1 MTSTIFFM
9 VLKNKESDFMDKYNF
24 NALYLPAI
32 FLMIPIVFVIEVLR
46 IDTNKL
52 IETMGK
58 VNYEFDGVTITAGIV
73 SWIFFFKVIRY
84 IGKHFVENRIFEN
97 GNKFPTT
104 EYLTKDSNELS
115 SAIKT
120 KIFHHL
126 ELDFKLDLSHLN
138 KLSGKE
144 ELKEINSLVGS
155 IRRKVKDGTLTLKRN
170 IDYGQA
176 RNFIGGLFIAVPI
189 ITLCNIYCIYYS
201 QYGIIEDTLFGI
213 NFVFILIL
221 LFHKSI
227 IKKFA
232 DEYARMLFDDYIT
245 QGRN

>member
-1 MTSTIFFM
+1 MCVVADTVRRALDTHFIILSWVHSDISQYQAAGLGGINEM
-9 VLKNKESDFMDKYNF
+9 LKADAHLCISRSNEESVKAVCPEAITYLTGNPVHMQTFVGKDPGVNTMCYVGRLQDVKRVDVILE
-24 NALYLPAI
+24 ALYRARHKWK
-32 FLMIPIVFVIEVLR
+32 FKIV
-46 IDTNKL
+46 
-52 IETMGK
+52 G
-58 VNYEFDGVTITAGIV
+58 
-73 SWIFFFKVIRY
+73 
-84 IGKHFVENRIFEN
+84 
-97 GNKFPTT
+97 
-104 EYLTKDSNELS
+104 
-115 SAIKT
+115 
-120 KIFHHL
+120 
-126 ELDFKLDLSHLN
+126 
-138 KLSGKE
+138 SGE
-144 ELKEINSLVGS
+144 SEDELKEINSLVGS
-155 IRRKVKDGTLTLKRN
+155 IRRKVNDGTLTLKRN

>member
-201 QYGIIEDTLFGI
+201 QYGIIKDTLFGI

-232 DEYARMLFDDYIT
+232 DEYARMLFEDYIT
-245 QGRN
+245 LERN

>member
-1 MTSTIFFM
+1 M
-9 VLKNKESDFMDKYNF
+9 E
-24 NALYLPAI
+24 
-32 FLMIPIVFVIEVLR
+32 
-46 IDTNKL
+46 
-52 IETMGK
+52 
-58 VNYEFDGVTITAGIV
+58 
-73 SWIFFFKVIRY
+73 
-84 IGKHFVENRIFEN
+84 
-97 GNKFPTT
+97 
-104 EYLTKDSNELS
+104 
-115 SAIKT
+115 
-120 KIFHHL
+120 
-126 ELDFKLDLSHLN
+126 LSHLN
-138 KLSGKE
+138 QLSGEE

-221 LFHKSI
+221 LFHVSI

-245 QGRN
+245 LERNYL

>member
-1 MTSTIFFM
+1 
-9 VLKNKESDFMDKYNF
+9 MDKYNI
-24 NALYLPAI
+24 NAMYIPAI

-104 EYLTKDSNELS
+104 LYLRKDSNELS

-120 KIFHHL
+120 KIFQHL
-126 ELDFKLDLSHLN
+126 ELDFKLELSHLN
-138 KLSGKE
+138 QLSGEE

-221 LFHKSI
+221 LFHVSI

-245 QGRN
+245 LERNYL

>member
-1 MTSTIFFM
+1 
-9 VLKNKESDFMDKYNF
+9 MDKYNI
-24 NALYLPAI
+24 NAIYIPAI

-46 IDTNKL
+46 IDTDK
-52 IETMGK
+52 IIKTMGTIT
-58 VNYEFDGVTITAGIV
+58 YEFDGVTITAGIV

-97 GNKFPTT
+97 GNRFPTT
-104 EYLTKDSNELS
+104 LYLTKDSNELS
-115 SAIKT
+115 NAIKA
-120 KIFHHL
+120 KIFQHL
-126 ELDFKLDLSHLN
+126 ESDFKLELSHLDQLN
-138 KLSGKE
+138 AEE

-176 RNFIGGLFIAVPI
+176 RNFIGGLFIALPI
-189 ITLCNIYCIYYS
+189 TLLCNIYCIYYS
-201 QYGIIEDTLFGI
+201 QYGIIEYTLFGI
-213 NFVFILIL
+213 SLVFILIL
-221 LFHKSI
+221 MFHVSI

-245 QGRN
+245 LERN